1 MAIQPSDTGQLDTSV
16 YAEGAHGSIGVSESQ
31 APAESPR
38 RSPSRAAA
46 LQKKEAPTRVHP
58 AYSADPRCSFHRS
71 SDSIAV
77 RPPAAAID
85 NSAPLRVRL
94 FAGRF
99 APCFFLTS
107 YTWAK
112 SLSGPHDQGGLVGNG
127 SFIGSPQDYYNLE
140 NEHSLSGFDLR
151 HRFVQTVLC
160 ELPAVGTGAFAR
172 HLTGGWKFAT
182 IITAQA
188 GFPAGI
194 ANGRDTTGTGQG
206 SRADAVAGQTAN
218 LSGDQRTWQRW
229 FNTDA
234 FTLAE

>member
-1 MAIQPSDTGQLDTSV
+1 M
-16 YAEGAHGSIGVSESQ
+16 
-31 APAESPR
+31 
-38 RSPSRAAA
+38 
-46 LQKKEAPTRVHP
+46 
-58 AYSADPRCSFHRS
+58 
-71 SDSIAV
+71 
-77 RPPAAAID
+77 
-85 NSAPLRVRL
+85 RL

-218 LSGDQRTWQRW
+218 LSGDQRTWRRW

-234 FTLAE
+234 FTLAEWGKFGTSVRTGAITLPGLVNTDFSIDKSFRFGERCRLELRSEFFNLLRHFNPEPGSVDRNVRSRTFGAVGGGVQGVATRIIQLGAKFYF